1 MGDDDTVVAAN
12 SDRDGAIQ
20 ELIRLAAGQRAPP
33 EQARDELVC
42 RLLPRSNDY
51 EATARLTLVNAA
63 LAEIG
68 WPDAFTWEARTWR
81 IPR

>member
-1 MGDDDTVVAAN
+1 MVDEETVVAG
-12 SDRDGAIQ
+12 SGDRDAAVQ
-20 ELIRLAAGQRAPP
+20 ELIRLAAGQRHPL

-42 RLLPRSNDY
+42 RLLLRSNDY